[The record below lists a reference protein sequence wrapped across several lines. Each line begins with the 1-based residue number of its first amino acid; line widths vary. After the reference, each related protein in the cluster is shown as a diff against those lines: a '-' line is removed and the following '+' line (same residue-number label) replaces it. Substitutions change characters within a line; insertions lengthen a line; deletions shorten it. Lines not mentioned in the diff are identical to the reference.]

1 MKKIL
6 LVTTAI
12 FLLAGCTQTNNNV
25 PVNEP
30 VSDEAVMG
38 TYNNAEFNI
47 SFNYPSDWE
56 VIENKENRSVKVMS
70 PADMNNAGNLI
81 VVTIPSESFEEYEN
95 LNKELLAEEKMSIN
109 SNSYPKFET
118 ELPTKIYGQH
128 GYLYQIIEI
137 NGKYISAANETVFS
151 EKEKEGLEEI
161 LNSLSF

>member
-25 PVNEP
+25 PIDEP

-38 TYNNAEFNI
+38 TYNNEEFNI
-47 SFNYPSDWE
+47 SFNYLSDWE
-56 VIENKENRSVKVMS
+56 VIENKENKSVKVMS

-81 VVTIPSESFEEYEN
+81 VVTIPSESFDEYEN

-109 SNSYPKFET
+109 SHPKFET

-128 GYLYQIIEI
+128 GWLYQIIEI
-137 NGKYISAANETVFS
+137 NGKYISAGNETVFS
-151 EKEKEGLEEI
+151 EKEKSGLKEI